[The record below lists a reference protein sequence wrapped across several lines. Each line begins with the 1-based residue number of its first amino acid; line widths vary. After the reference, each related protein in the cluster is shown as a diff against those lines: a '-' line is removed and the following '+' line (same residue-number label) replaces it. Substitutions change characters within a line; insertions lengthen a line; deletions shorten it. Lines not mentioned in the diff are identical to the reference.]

1 MIVLDASVVIDALT
15 RDDDKG
21 RAARKL
27 MMNDPHWAAPHHMV
41 TEVVSG
47 IRGLLLGGKISQ
59 ERAEK
64 ALSALGDAEL
74 DLVDVRPHL
83 PRMWQLRANL
93 TAYDAAFVAVAE
105 AAECVL
111 VTGDRRLAVAAGVR
125 CPVHVI

>member
-1 MIVLDASVVIDALT
+1 
-15 RDDDKG
+15 
-21 RAARKL
+21 
-27 MMNDPHWAAPHHMV
+27 MV

-47 IRGLLLGGKISQ
+47 IRGLLPGGKISQ
-59 ERAEK
+59 ERAEE
-64 ALSALGDAEL
+64 ALSALGNAEF

-83 PRMWQLRANL
+83 PRMRQPRANL

-111 VTGDRRLAVAAGVR
+111 VTRDRRLAVAAGVR